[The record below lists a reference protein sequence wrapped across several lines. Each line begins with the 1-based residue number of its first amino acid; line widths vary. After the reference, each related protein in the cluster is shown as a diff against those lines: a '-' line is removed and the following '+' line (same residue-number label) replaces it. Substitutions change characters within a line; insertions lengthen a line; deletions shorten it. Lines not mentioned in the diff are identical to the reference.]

1 MIARSEMQ
9 PHIQS
14 DSERVE
20 EMGNKFRSVIRSDVA
35 WNSMLGEDVK
45 NEELCKLLRCDHIV
59 SGKCQ
64 DEPMLH
70 TVQFPH
76 PLHISIVC
84 NSLLIHT
91 DYFHE
96 CKVLHTHS
104 HFHTQPKSEECGMCH
119 CNGII
124 SFVHS

>member
-45 NEELCKLLRCDHIV
+45 NCKGNPVR
-59 SGKCQ
+59 
-64 DEPMLH
+64 
-70 TVQFPH
+70 
-76 PLHISIVC
+76 
-84 NSLLIHT
+84 
-91 DYFHE
+91 
-96 CKVLHTHS
+96 
-104 HFHTQPKSEECGMCH
+104 
-119 CNGII
+119 
-124 SFVHS
+124 